1 MNAAR
6 RTCLSPGD
14 HAEFSKTIT
23 ADDIDMFSKI
33 SGDND
38 PVHVDE
44 AYAVKTAF
52 GRRIAHGALV
62 MGLSSTTASMMSRR
76 SVERGATGTPV
87 SAGYDRIRFIR
98 PVFIGDALTARYVVE
113 EVDDA
118 AGRTRSRVE
127 ITNQDGAVC
136 VVATHILAWVNA

>member
-23 ADDIDMFSKI
+23 AEDIDMFSKI

-44 AYAVKTAF
+44 AYAAKTAF
-52 GRRIAHGALV
+52 RRRIAHGALV

>member
-44 AYAVKTAF
+44 AYAAKTAF

-98 PVFIGDALTARYVVE
+98 PVFIGDVLTARYVVK

-127 ITNQDGAVC
+127 ITNQDGALC

>member
-1 MNAAR
+1 MSEAR
-6 RTCLSPGD
+6 RTFLLPGD

-33 SGDND
+33 SGDYD

-44 AYAVKTAF
+44 AYAAKTAF

-62 MGLSSTTASMMSRR
+62 MGLSSTTASIISHL

-87 SAGYDRIRFIR
+87 SAGYDRIRFVR
-98 PVFIGDALTARYVVE
+98 PVFIGDTLTARYVVE
-113 EVDDA
+113 EVDDG

-127 ITNQDGAVC
+127 IANQDGVVC
-136 VVATHILAWVNA
+136 LVGTHILVWVKP